1 MNKHLTQN
9 WHLVRILQLTMGSM
23 LLGSYFFYRPDGI
36 TLAFALVLLL
46 QAAFN
51 ISCVSG
57 ACLTPAARNRR
68 ATHSGEETDE
78 VVIEE
83 IV

>member
-1 MNKHLTQN
+1 MKQRTQS
-9 WHLVRILQLTMGSM
+9 WHLVRILQLAMGSL

-36 TLAFALVLLL
+36 TLAFGMVLLL
-46 QAAFN
+46 QAIFN

-57 ACLTPAARNRR
+57 ACATPAAHERNARY
-68 ATHSGEETDE
+68 TKEEADE
-78 VVIEE
+78 VMIEE

>member
-1 MNKHLTQN
+1 MQQFTQN
-9 WHLVRILQLTMGSM
+9 WHLVRILQLAMGVI

-36 TLAFALVLLL
+36 TLAFGIILLL
-46 QAAFN
+46 QALFN
-51 ISCVSG
+51 VSCASG
-57 ACLTPAARNRR
+57 ACMTATQRNNKTQPSE
-68 ATHSGEETDE
+68 AETDE